1 MNAIPDHSL
10 RFVTTRDEE
19 SMARSSDDVFLAE
32 EESESF
38 KQQVEVSFAYL
49 LPSTQ
54 VICPPDSYMRDLV
67 IKLFQFVEIGYQ
79 RSCTYF

>member
-1 MNAIPDHSL
+1 MFLIIL

-38 KQQVEVSFAYL
+38 KQQVVVFLSYHSPILYHQYKNKILVSSPKTPKTGVARHFFAARHF
-49 LPSTQ
+49 S
-54 VICPPDSYMRDLV
+54 
-67 IKLFQFVEIGYQ
+67 G
-79 RSCTYF
+79 

>member
-1 MNAIPDHSL
+1 MFFDSDFKGANDFL

-38 KQQVEVSFAYL
+38 KQQVVVFL
-49 LPSTQ
+49 
-54 VICPPDSYMRDLV
+54 SYHSPILYD
-67 IKLFQFVEIGYQ
+67 
-79 RSCTYF
+79 

>member
-1 MNAIPDHSL
+1 
-10 RFVTTRDEE
+10 
-19 SMARSSDDVFLAE
+19 MARSSDDVFLAE

-67 IKLFQFVEIGYQ
+67 IQLFKFVEIGYR

>member
-1 MNAIPDHSL
+1 MLAFFYFIATSNHSL

-38 KQQVEVSFAYL
+38 KQQVEVCL
-49 LPSTQ
+49 
-54 VICPPDSYMRDLV
+54 SYQLEV
-67 IKLFQFVEIGYQ
+67 
-79 RSCTYF
+79 C

>member
-1 MNAIPDHSL
+1 MVFLVVVFDHVY

-38 KQQVEVSFAYL
+38 KQQV
-49 LPSTQ
+49 
-54 VICPPDSYMRDLV
+54 M
-67 IKLFQFVEIGYQ
+67 LFYKM
-79 RSCTYF
+79 